1 MPLSTIKQTPPLP
14 RIEGLRTVFGSM
26 TSDMAA
32 VDSVDVEVLKGR
44 TLGIVGESGCRK
56 SILSLSVMRLVA

>member
-1 MPLSTIKQTPPLP
+1 MKQTSPLL
-14 RIEGLRTVFGSM
+14 RKDGLRTVFGGM

-32 VDSVDVEVLKGR
+32 VDGVDVEVPKGR

>member
-1 MPLSTIKQTPPLP
+1 
-14 RIEGLRTVFGSM
+14 M
-26 TSDMAA
+26 TGDIAA
-32 VDSVDVEVLKGR
+32 VDGVEVEVPKGR